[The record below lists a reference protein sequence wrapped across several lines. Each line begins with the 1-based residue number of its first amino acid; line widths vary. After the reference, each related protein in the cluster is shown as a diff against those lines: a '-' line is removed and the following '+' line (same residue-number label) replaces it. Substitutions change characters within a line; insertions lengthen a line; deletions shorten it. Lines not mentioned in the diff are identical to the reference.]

1 MANSWFQFKQF
12 KVCQEHAAMKV
23 STDACIFGAWLN
35 TLFNGEQF
43 DVLDVGTGTGLL
55 SLMYLQ
61 ENPKSNVCA
70 LEPNAA
76 AAQDALVNFEAS
88 EWKDNIVLEQT
99 TLQEFSE
106 KNQQQFDLIICN
118 PPFFQNH
125 LKAGRADRNMARHDA
140 LLPEDLAEGS
150 MSLIKPD
157 GLLAVIYPNTVW
169 PAWRKAADNA
179 GWHLK
184 HQLDIQP
191 TANKPVNRI
200 CGVFGRQQVDVQPLF
215 SHLLIRENDQYSSS
229 FQSLL
234 QPYYLNF

>member
-35 TLFNGEQF
+35 ALFKDEQF
-43 DVLDVGTGTGLL
+43 KVLDVGTGTGLL
-55 SLMYLQ
+55 SLMWLQ
-61 ENPKSNVCA
+61 ENPKSHVCA
-70 LEPNAA
+70 LEPNAT
-76 AAQDALVNFEAS
+76 AAQDALFNFEDS
-88 EWKDNIVLEQT
+88 EWKDNIVLEQA

-106 KNQQQFDLIICN
+106 KSQQRFDLIICN

-140 LLPEDLAEGS
+140 LLPEDLANGTLCLS
-150 MSLIKPD
+150 KPD
-157 GLLAVIYPNTVW
+157 GFLAVIYPDTVW
-169 PAWRKAADNA
+169 PAWRNATEKA
-179 GWHLK
+179 GWHLR

-191 TANKPVNRI
+191 TTHKSVNRK
-200 CGVFGRQQVDVQPLF
+200 CGVFGRQPVDAQPLF
-215 SHLLIRENDQYSSS
+215 SRLLIRENGHYTPS

-234 QPYYLNF
+234 QPYYLNL